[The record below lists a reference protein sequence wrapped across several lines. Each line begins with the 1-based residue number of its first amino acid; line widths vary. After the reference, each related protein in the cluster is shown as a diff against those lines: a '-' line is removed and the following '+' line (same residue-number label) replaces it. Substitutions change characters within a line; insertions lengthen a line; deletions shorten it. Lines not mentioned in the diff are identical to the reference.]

1 MQNKQTKNHTFIVN
15 KIQKKKSK
23 LKKKPQVINNCKIV
37 FSQSMSIYVSKT
49 NSIYIKQIE
58 TEIA

>member
-15 KIQKKKSK
+15 KIQKKSK
-23 LKKKPQVINNCKIV
+23 LKNKPQVINNCKIV